1 MNNKLLS
8 IASIIFAI
16 IFVAIFMVVW
26 GNTRDIIQTEANEMD
41 ALYASEYDFD
51 IATFNDRVVSNDTL
65 VNLAYNIANS
75 GYSQSVKLKFYE
87 DTSTGP
93 ELIGNSATYDNYSDS
108 VANELKLALESIDS
122 DKNNQVRVTLT
133 ATNKNGVIDGLLIMN
148 DT

>member
-41 ALYASEYDFD
+41 ALYASKYDFD

-65 VNLAYNIANS
+65 VNLAYNIADS

-87 DTSTGP
+87 DNGGSQV
-93 ELIGNSATYDNYSDS
+93 LIGNDATYNNYSA
-108 VANELKLALESIDS
+108 VPNELMSALERIDS
-122 DKNNQVRVTLT
+122 DGNDQVRVTLT
-133 ATNKNGVIDGLLIMN
+133 ATNENGVIDGLLIMN

>member
-51 IATFNDRVVSNDTL
+51 IATFNDRVVSTDTL
-65 VNLAYNIANS
+65 VNLAYNIADS

-93 ELIGNSATYDNYSDS
+93 ELIGNDATYNNYSA
-108 VANELKLALESIDS
+108 VPNELMSALERIDS
-122 DKNNQVRVTLT
+122 DGNDQVRVTLT
-133 ATNKNGVIDGLLIMN
+133 ATNENGVIDGLLIMN

>member
-1 MNNKLLS
+1 
-8 IASIIFAI
+8 
-16 IFVAIFMVVW
+16 
-26 GNTRDIIQTEANEMD
+26 MD

-51 IATFNDRVVSNDTL
+51 ISTFNDRVVSSDTL
-65 VNLAYNIANS
+65 VNLAYNIADS
-75 GYSQSVKLKFYE
+75 GYSQSVKLKFYR

-133 ATNKNGVIDGLLIMN
+133 ATNENGVIDGLLIMN

>member
-26 GNTRDIIQTEANEMD
+26 GNTRDIIQTEANEID
-41 ALYASEYDFD
+41 TLYASEYDFD

-65 VNLAYNIANS
+65 VNLAYNIADS

-87 DTSTGP
+87 DNGGTQA
-93 ELIGNSATYDNYSDS
+93 LIGNDATYNNYSN
-108 VANELKLALESIDS
+108 VPNELMSALERIDS
-122 DKNNQVRVTLT
+122 DGNDQVRVTLT
-133 ATNKNGVIDGLLIMN
+133 ATNENGVIDGLLIMN

>member
-41 ALYASEYDFD
+41 TLYASEYDFD

-87 DTSTGP
+87 DNGGTQA
-93 ELIGNSATYDNYSDS
+93 LIGNDATYNNYSA
-108 VANELKLALESIDS
+108 VPNELMSALERIDS
-122 DKNNQVRVTLT
+122 DGNDQVRVTLT
-133 ATNKNGVIDGLLIMN
+133 ATNENGVIDGLLIMN

>member
-87 DTSTGP
+87 DNGGTQA
-93 ELIGNSATYDNYSDS
+93 LIGNDATYNNYSAVPD
-108 VANELKLALESIDS
+108 ELKSALEHIDS
-122 DKNNQVRVTLT
+122 DGNDQVRVTLT
-133 ATNKNGVIDGLLIMN
+133 ATNENGVIDGLLIMN

>member
-87 DTSTGP
+87 DNGRSQK
-93 ELIGNSATYDNYSDS
+93 LIGNDATYNNYSAVPD
-108 VANELKLALESIDS
+108 ELRSDLERIDS
-122 DKNNQVRVTLT
+122 DGNDQVRVTLT
-133 ATNKNGVIDGLLIMN
+133 ATNENGVIDGLLIMN

>member
-65 VNLAYNIANS
+65 VNLAYNIADS

-87 DTSTGP
+87 DNGGSQK
-93 ELIGNSATYDNYSDS
+93 LIGNDATYNNYSA
-108 VANELKLALESIDS
+108 VPNELMSALERID
-122 DKNNQVRVTLT
+122 NQ
-133 ATNKNGVIDGLLIMN
+133 
-148 DT
+148 

>member
-65 VNLAYNIANS
+65 VNLAYNIADS

-87 DTSTGP
+87 DASTGP
-93 ELIGNSATYDNYSDS
+93 ELIGNSATYNNYSAVPD
-108 VANELKLALESIDS
+108 KLRSALERIDS
-122 DKNNQVRVTLT
+122 DGNDQVRVTLT
-133 ATNKNGVIDGLLIMN
+133 ATNENGVIDGLLIMN

>member
-8 IASIIFAI
+8 IVSIIFAI

-51 IATFNDRVVSNDTL
+51 IATFNDRIVSNDTL
-65 VNLAYNIANS
+65 VNLAYNIADS

-87 DTSTGP
+87 DNGGTQA
-93 ELIGNSATYDNYSDS
+93 LIGNNATYNNYSAVPS
-108 VANELKLALESIDS
+108 ELRSALERIDS
-122 DKNNQVRVTLT
+122 DGNDQVRVTLT
-133 ATNKNGVIDGLLIMN
+133 ATNENGVIDGLLIMN

>member
-65 VNLAYNIANS
+65 VNLAYNIADS

-93 ELIGNSATYDNYSDS
+93 ELIGNDATYNNYSA
-108 VANELKLALESIDS
+108 VPNELMSALERIDS
-122 DKNNQVRVTLT
+122 DGNDQVRVTLT
-133 ATNKNGVIDGLLIMN
+133 ATNENGVIDGLLIMN

>member
-26 GNTRDIIQTEANEMD
+26 ENTRDIIQTEANEMD

-87 DTSTGP
+87 DNGGAQA
-93 ELIGNSATYDNYSDS
+93 LIGNVATYNNYSNVPS
-108 VANELKLALESIDS
+108 ELRSALERIDS
-122 DKNNQVRVTLT
+122 DGNDQVRVTLT
-133 ATNKNGVIDGLLIMN
+133 ATNENGVIDGLLIMN

>member
-87 DTSTGP
+87 DNSGSQK
-93 ELIGNSATYDNYSDS
+93 LIGNDATYNNYSAVPD
-108 VANELKLALESIDS
+108 ELRKALERIDS
-122 DKNNQVRVTLT
+122 DGNDQVRVTLT
-133 ATNKNGVIDGLLIMN
+133 ATNENGVTDGLLIMN

>member
-87 DTSTGP
+87 GNGGTQA
-93 ELIGNSATYDNYSDS
+93 LIGNDATYNNYSAVPS
-108 VANELKLALESIDS
+108 ELRLALERIDS
-122 DKNNQVRVTLT
+122 DGNDQVRVTLT
-133 ATNKNGVIDGLLIMN
+133 ATNENGVIDGLLIMN

>member
-26 GNTRDIIQTEANEMD
+26 GNTRDIIQTEANEID
-41 ALYASEYDFD
+41 TLYASEYDFD

-87 DTSTGP
+87 DNGGTQA
-93 ELIGNSATYDNYSDS
+93 LIGNDATYNNYSAVPD
-108 VANELKLALESIDS
+108 KLRSALERIDS
-122 DKNNQVRVTLT
+122 DGNDQVRVTLT
-133 ATNKNGVIDGLLIMN
+133 ATNENGVIDGLLIMN

>member
-65 VNLAYNIANS
+65 VNLAYNIADS

-87 DTSTGP
+87 NDSGSQK
-93 ELIGNSATYDNYSDS
+93 LIGNDATYNNYSAVPDELRS
-108 VANELKLALESIDS
+108 VLERIDS
-122 DKNNQVRVTLT
+122 DGNDQVRVTLT
-133 ATNKNGVIDGLLIMN
+133 ATNENGVIDGLLIMN

>member
-41 ALYASEYDFD
+41 TLYASEYDFD
-51 IATFNDRVVSNDTL
+51 ITTFNDRVVSNDTL
-65 VNLAYNIANS
+65 VNLAYNIADS

-87 DTSTGP
+87 DNGGTQA
-93 ELIGNSATYDNYSDS
+93 LIGNDATYNNYSAVPS
-108 VANELKLALESIDS
+108 ELRSALERIDS
-122 DKNNQVRVTLT
+122 DGNDQVRVMLT
-133 ATNKNGVIDGLLIMN
+133 ATNENGVIDGLLIMN

>member
-65 VNLAYNIANS
+65 VNLAYNIADS

-87 DTSTGP
+87 DNGGSQA
-93 ELIGNSATYDNYSDS
+93 LIGNDATYNNYSAVPD
-108 VANELKLALESIDS
+108 KLRSALERIDS
-122 DKNNQVRVTLT
+122 DGNDQVRVTLT
-133 ATNKNGVIDGLLIMN
+133 ATNENGVIDGLLIMN

>member
-26 GNTRDIIQTEANEMD
+26 GNTRDIIQTEANDMD

-87 DTSTGP
+87 DNGGTQA
-93 ELIGNSATYDNYSDS
+93 LIGNDATYNNYSK
-108 VANELKLALESIDS
+108 VPNELMSALERIDS
-122 DKNNQVRVTLT
+122 DGNDQVRVTLT
-133 ATNKNGVIDGLLIMN
+133 ATNENGVIDGLLIMN

>member
-41 ALYASEYDFD
+41 AIYASEYDFD

-65 VNLAYNIANS
+65 VNLAYNIADS

-87 DTSTGP
+87 DTGGTQA
-93 ELIGNSATYDNYSDS
+93 LIGNDATYNNYSA
-108 VANELKLALESIDS
+108 VPNELMSALERIDS
-122 DKNNQVRVTLT
+122 DGNDQVRVTLT
-133 ATNKNGVIDGLLIMN
+133 ATNENGVIDGLLIMN

>member
-93 ELIGNSATYDNYSDS
+93 ELIGNDATYNNYSA
-108 VANELKLALESIDS
+108 VPNELMSALERIDS
-122 DKNNQVRVTLT
+122 DGNDQVRVTLT
-133 ATNKNGVIDGLLIMN
+133 ATNENGVIDGLLIMN

>member
-87 DTSTGP
+87 DNGGTQA
-93 ELIGNSATYDNYSDS
+93 LIGNDATYNNYSAVPS
-108 VANELKLALESIDS
+108 ELRSALEHIDS
-122 DKNNQVRVTLT
+122 DGNDQVRVTLT
-133 ATNKNGVIDGLLIMN
+133 ATNENGVIDGLLIMN

>member
-87 DTSTGP
+87 GNGESKK
-93 ELIGNSATYDNYSDS
+93 LIGNDATYNNYSAVPD
-108 VANELKLALESIDS
+108 ELRLALERIDS
-122 DKNNQVRVTLT
+122 DGNDQVRVTLT
-133 ATNKNGVIDGLLIMN
+133 ATNENGVIDGLLIMN

>member
-65 VNLAYNIANS
+65 VNLAYNIADS

-87 DTSTGP
+87 DNGGSQA
-93 ELIGNSATYDNYSDS
+93 LIGNDATYNNYSA
-108 VANELKLALESIDS
+108 VPNELMSALERIDS
-122 DKNNQVRVTLT
+122 DGNDQVRVTLT
-133 ATNKNGVIDGLLIMN
+133 ATNENGVIDGLLIMN

>member
-41 ALYASEYDFD
+41 TLYASEYDFD

-87 DTSTGP
+87 DNGGTQA
-93 ELIGNSATYDNYSDS
+93 LIGNDATYNNYSA
-108 VANELKLALESIDS
+108 VPNELMSALERIDS
-122 DKNNQVRVTLT
+122 DGNNQVRVTLT
-133 ATNKNGVIDGLLIMN
+133 ATNENGVIDGLLIMN

>member
-8 IASIIFAI
+8 IASIIFAT

-65 VNLAYNIANS
+65 VNLAYNIADS
-75 GYSQSVKLKFYE
+75 GYSQSVKLRFYE
-87 DTSTGP
+87 DNGGTQA
-93 ELIGNSATYDNYSDS
+93 LIGNDATYNNYSAVPS
-108 VANELKLALESIDS
+108 ELRSALERIDS
-122 DKNNQVRVTLT
+122 DGNNQVRVTLT
-133 ATNKNGVIDGLLIMN
+133 ATNENGVIDGLLIMN

>member
-41 ALYASEYDFD
+41 TLYASEYDFD

-93 ELIGNSATYDNYSDS
+93 ELIGNSATYNNYSA
-108 VANELKLALESIDS
+108 VPNELMSALDRIDS
-122 DKNNQVRVTLT
+122 DGNDQVRVTLT
-133 ATNKNGVIDGLLIMN
+133 ATNENGVIDGLLIMN

>member
-41 ALYASEYDFD
+41 AIYASEYDFD

-65 VNLAYNIANS
+65 VNLAYNIADS

-87 DTSTGP
+87 DNGGTQA
-93 ELIGNSATYDNYSDS
+93 LIGNDATYNNYSAVPD
-108 VANELKLALESIDS
+108 ELRSALERIDS
-122 DKNNQVRVTLT
+122 DGNDQVRVTLT
-133 ATNKNGVIDGLLIMN
+133 ATNENGVIDGLLIMN

>member
-65 VNLAYNIANS
+65 VNLAYNIADS

-87 DTSTGP
+87 DNGGTQA
-93 ELIGNSATYDNYSDS
+93 LIGNDATYNNYSAVPS
-108 VANELKLALESIDS
+108 ELRLALERIDS
-122 DKNNQVRVTLT
+122 DGNDQVRVTLT
-133 ATNKNGVIDGLLIMN
+133 ATNENGVIDGLLIMN

>member
-51 IATFNDRVVSNDTL
+51 IATFNDRIVSNDTL
-65 VNLAYNIANS
+65 VNLAYNIADS

-87 DTSTGP
+87 DNGGTQV
-93 ELIGNSATYDNYSDS
+93 LIGNDATYNNYSAVPD
-108 VANELKLALESIDS
+108 ELKSALERIDS
-122 DKNNQVRVTLT
+122 DGNDQVRVTLT
-133 ATNKNGVIDGLLIMN
+133 ATNENGVIDGLLIMN

>member
-65 VNLAYNIANS
+65 VNLAYNIADS

-87 DTSTGP
+87 DNGGTQA
-93 ELIGNSATYDNYSDS
+93 LIGNDATYNNYSAVPS
-108 VANELKLALESIDS
+108 ELRSALERIDS
-122 DKNNQVRVTLT
+122 DGNDQVRVTLT
-133 ATNKNGVIDGLLIMN
+133 ATNENGVIDGLLIMN

>member
-51 IATFNDRVVSNDTL
+51 IATFNDRVVSTDTL
-65 VNLAYNIANS
+65 VNLAYNIADS

-87 DTSTGP
+87 DASTGP
-93 ELIGNSATYDNYSDS
+93 ELIGNDATYNNYSAVPS
-108 VANELKLALESIDS
+108 ELRSALERIDS
-122 DKNNQVRVTLT
+122 DGNDQVRVTLT
-133 ATNKNGVIDGLLIMN
+133 ATNENGVIDGLLIMN

>member
-87 DTSTGP
+87 NDSGSQK
-93 ELIGNSATYDNYSDS
+93 LIGNDTTYNNYSAVPD
-108 VANELKLALESIDS
+108 ELRSALERIDS
-122 DKNNQVRVTLT
+122 DGNDQVRVTLT
-133 ATNKNGVIDGLLIMN
+133 ATNENGVIDGLLIMN

>member
-87 DTSTGP
+87 DNGGAQA
-93 ELIGNSATYDNYSDS
+93 LIGNVATYNNYSA
-108 VANELKLALESIDS
+108 VPNELMSALERIDS
-122 DKNNQVRVTLT
+122 DGNDQVRVTLT
-133 ATNKNGVIDGLLIMN
+133 ATNENGVIDGLLIMN

>member
-87 DTSTGP
+87 DNGGTQA
-93 ELIGNSATYDNYSDS
+93 LIGNDATYNNYSAVPS
-108 VANELKLALESIDS
+108 ELRLALERIDS
-122 DKNNQVRVTLT
+122 DGNDQVRVTLA
-133 ATNKNGVIDGLLIMN
+133 ATNENGVIDGLLIMN

>member
-87 DTSTGP
+87 DKGGTQA
-93 ELIGNSATYDNYSDS
+93 LIGNDATYNNYSAVPS
-108 VANELKLALESIDS
+108 ELRSALERIDS
-122 DKNNQVRVTLT
+122 DGNDQVRVTLT
-133 ATNKNGVIDGLLIMN
+133 ATNENGVIDGLLIMN

>member
-51 IATFNDRVVSNDTL
+51 IATFNDRVVSNNTL
-65 VNLAYNIANS
+65 VNLAYNIADS

-93 ELIGNSATYDNYSDS
+93 ELIGNDATYNNYSAVPD
-108 VANELKLALESIDS
+108 ELRSALERIDS
-122 DKNNQVRVTLT
+122 DGNDQVRVTLT
-133 ATNKNGVIDGLLIMN
+133 ATNENGVIDGLLIMN

>member
-87 DTSTGP
+87 VDGGSQK
-93 ELIGNSATYDNYSDS
+93 LIGNAATYNNYSA
-108 VANELKLALESIDS
+108 VPNELMSALERIDS
-122 DKNNQVRVTLT
+122 DGNDQVRVTLT
-133 ATNKNGVIDGLLIMN
+133 ATNENGVIDGLLIMN

>member
-87 DTSTGP
+87 DNGGTQA
-93 ELIGNSATYDNYSDS
+93 LIGNDATYNNYSAVPS
-108 VANELKLALESIDS
+108 ELRSALERIDS
-122 DKNNQVRVTLT
+122 DGNDQVRVTLT
-133 ATNKNGVIDGLLIMN
+133 ATNENGVIDGLLIMN

>member
-65 VNLAYNIANS
+65 VNLAYNIADS

-87 DTSTGP
+87 DNGGSQV
-93 ELIGNSATYDNYSDS
+93 LIGNDATYNNYSA
-108 VANELKLALESIDS
+108 VPNELMSALERIDS
-122 DKNNQVRVTLT
+122 DGNDQVRVTLT
-133 ATNKNGVIDGLLIMN
+133 ATNENGVIDGLLIMN